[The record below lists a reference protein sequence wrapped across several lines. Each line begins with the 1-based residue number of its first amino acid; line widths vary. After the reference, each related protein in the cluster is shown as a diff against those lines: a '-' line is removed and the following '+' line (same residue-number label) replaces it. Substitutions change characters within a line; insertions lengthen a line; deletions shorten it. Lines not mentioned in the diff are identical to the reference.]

1 MSEVFELKV
10 LAADKTFYDDTAVSI
25 VIPAMDGE
33 IQIMAHH
40 ENMVFATGE
49 GIIRIRKSD
58 EEPERRGIVGIGF
71 VKVTDNK
78 VTMLVDSAEWPED
91 VDRARAQE
99 ALERAQEQLRQD
111 RSIQEYNISR
121 AAMARAM
128 TRLSESSKVQNLD

>member
-1 MSEVFELKV
+1 MSEAFELKV
-10 LAADKTFYDDTAVSI
+10 LAADKSFYDGDAVSI

-40 ENMVFATGE
+40 ENMVFATRE
-49 GIIRIRKSD
+49 GVIRIQKTD
-58 EEPERRGIVGIGF
+58 EETARRAIVGIGF

-111 RSIQEYNISR
+111 KSIQEYNISR
-121 AAMARAM
+121 ASIARAM
-128 TRLSESSKVQNLD
+128 TRLAESSKVQNLD